1 MRGEGPQE
9 EPAMCDWGALTSGH
23 LGICFYEQIVMDG
36 RGDSTGLVSA
46 GQKVPSQ

>member
-1 MRGEGPQE
+1 MR
-9 EPAMCDWGALTSGH
+9 DWGALTSGH
-23 LGICFYEQIVMDG
+23 LGTCFYEQRVLVMDG